1 MKKTTVLIVDDHA
14 IMRKGLASLLQTS
27 KDIDVLGDAGDGES
41 GIRKAI
47 KLKPDVVIMD
57 LMMPGMDG
65 TEATRRLREQLPGAK
80 VLIFTTFGTAD
91 GIGHALN
98 AGASGAIM
106 KNVELPELVTAIR
119 TVAAGGRV
127 LSPEIEQILA
137 ADPPVRELSSR
148 QTEILHSITRGLS
161 NEDIARQLGISVP
174 MVKEHVNATFEKLG
188 AANRAEAVAIA
199 MRKHLLLMLYGA

>member
-1 MKKTTVLIVDDHA
+1 MIKVLLIDDHA
-14 IMRKGLASLLQTS
+14 IMRSGLASLLRTR
-27 KDIDVLGDAGDGES
+27 KDIEVVGDAGDGET
-41 GIRKAI
+41 GIQKAV

-65 TEATRRLREQLPGAK
+65 TEATRLLLQRLPETK

-91 GIGHALN
+91 GIGHALE

-106 KNVELPELVTAIR
+106 KNVEFPELVDAIK
-119 TVAAGGRV
+119 TVASGGRAM
-127 LSPEIEQILA
+127 SPEIEQILSE
-137 ADPPVRELSSR
+137 DPPLPELSAR

-174 MVKEHVNATFEKLG
+174 MVKEHVQATFSKIG
-188 AANRAEAVAIA
+188 ASNRAEAVSIA
-199 MRKHLLLMLYGA
+199 MRKHLLKI

>member
-1 MKKTTVLIVDDHA
+1 MKKTNVLIIDDHA
-14 IMRKGLASLLQTS
+14 IMRKGLASLLRTS
-27 KDIDVLGDAGDGES
+27 KEIDVLGDAGDGET

-47 KLKPDVVIMD
+47 KLKPDVVITD
-57 LMMPGMDG
+57 LLMPGMDG
-65 TEATRRLREQLPGAK
+65 TEVTRQLRERLPETK

-91 GIGHALN
+91 GIGHALK

-106 KNVELPELVTAIR
+106 KNVELPELVAAIK
-119 TVAAGGRV
+119 TVADGGQV
-127 LSPEIEQILA
+127 LSPEIEQILTD
-137 ADPPVRELSSR
+137 DPPVRELSSR

-199 MRKHLLLMLYGA
+199 MRKHLLKM

>member
-1 MKKTTVLIVDDHA
+1 MKKTNVLIIDDHA
-14 IMRKGLASLLQTS
+14 IMRKGLASLLRTS
-27 KDIDVLGDAGDGES
+27 KEIDVLGDAGDGET

-47 KLKPDVVIMD
+47 KLKPDVVITD
-57 LMMPGMDG
+57 LLMPGMDG
-65 TEATRRLREQLPGAK
+65 TEVTRQLHERLPETK

-91 GIGHALN
+91 GIGHALK

-106 KNVELPELVTAIR
+106 KNVELPELVTAIK
-119 TVAAGGRV
+119 TIAAGGQV
-127 LSPEIEQILA
+127 LSPEIEQILTD
-137 ADPPVRELSSR
+137 DPPVRELSSR
-148 QTEILHSITRGLS
+148 QMEILQSITRGLS

-199 MRKHLLLMLYGA
+199 MRKHLLKM

>member
-14 IMRKGLASLLQTS
+14 IMRKGLASLLRTS
-27 KDIDVLGDAGDGES
+27 KEIEVLGDAGDGET
-41 GIRKAI
+41 GIRMAV

-65 TEATRRLREQLPGAK
+65 TEATRQLIESLPAAK

-91 GIGHALN
+91 GIGHALK

-106 KNVELPELVTAIR
+106 KNVELPELVAAIKA
-119 TVAAGGRV
+119 VAAGRQV
-127 LSPEIEQILA
+127 LSPEIEQILTE
-137 ADPPVRELSSR
+137 DPPVPKLSAR
-148 QTEILHSITRGLS
+148 QTEILQSITRGLS

-174 MVKEHVNATFEKLG
+174 MVKEHVNATLEKLG
-188 AANRAEAVAIA
+188 AANRAEAVGIA
-199 MRKHLLLMLYGA
+199 MRKHLLKM

>member
-65 TEATRRLREQLPGAK
+65 TEATRLLREQLPDAK

-91 GIGHALN
+91 GIGHALK

-106 KNVELPELVTAIR
+106 R
-119 TVAAGGRV
+119 TVAAGGSV

-199 MRKHLLLMLYGA
+199 MRKHLLKM

>member
-14 IMRKGLASLLQTS
+14 IMRKGLASLLRTS
-27 KDIDVLGDAGDGES
+27 REIEVLGDAGDGET
-41 GIRKAI
+41 GIRQAVR
-47 KLKPDVVIMD
+47 LKPDVVIMD

-65 TEATRRLREQLPGAK
+65 TEATRSLRESLPDAK

-91 GIGHALN
+91 GIGHALK
-98 AGASGAIM
+98 AGANGAIM
-106 KNVELPELVTAIR
+106 KNVELPELVAAIK
-119 TVAAGGRV
+119 TVATGGQV

-137 ADPPVRELSSR
+137 ADPPVPKLSAR

-161 NEDIARQLGISVP
+161 DKDIARQLGISVP

-199 MRKHLLLMLYGA
+199 MRKHLLKM

>member
-1 MKKTTVLIVDDHA
+1 MKKTNVLIIDDHA
-14 IMRKGLASLLQTS
+14 IMRKGLASLLRTS
-27 KDIDVLGDAGDGES
+27 KEIDVLGDAGDGET

-47 KLKPDVVIMD
+47 KLKPDVVITD
-57 LMMPGMDG
+57 LLMPGMDG
-65 TEATRRLREQLPGAK
+65 TEVTRQLRERLPETK

-91 GIGHALN
+91 GIGHALK

-106 KNVELPELVTAIR
+106 KNVELPELVAAIK
-119 TVAAGGRV
+119 TVADGGQV
-127 LSPEIEQILA
+127 LSPEIEQILTD
-137 ADPPVRELSSR
+137 DPPVRELSSR
-148 QTEILHSITRGLS
+148 QMEILQSITRGLS

-199 MRKHLLLMLYGA
+199 MRKHLLKM

>member
-14 IMRKGLASLLQTS
+14 IMRKGLASLLRTS
-27 KDIDVLGDAGDGES
+27 REVEVLGDAGDGET
-41 GIRKAI
+41 GIRKAVR
-47 KLKPDVVIMD
+47 LKPDVVIMD

-65 TEATRRLREQLPGAK
+65 TEATRRLRESLPDAK

-91 GIGHALN
+91 GIGHALK
-98 AGASGAIM
+98 AGANGAIM
-106 KNVELPELVTAIR
+106 KNVELPELVAAIK
-119 TVAAGGRV
+119 TVATGGQV

-137 ADPPVRELSSR
+137 ADPPVPKLSAR

-161 NEDIARQLGISVP
+161 DKDIARQLGISVP

-199 MRKHLLLMLYGA
+199 MRKHLLKM

>member
-1 MKKTTVLIVDDHA
+1 MIKVLLIDDHA
-14 IMRKGLASLLQTS
+14 IMRSGLASLLRTR
-27 KDIDVLGDAGDGES
+27 KDIEVVGDAGDGET
-41 GIRKAI
+41 GIQKAV

-65 TEATRRLREQLPGAK
+65 TEATRLLLQRLPETK

-91 GIGHALN
+91 GIGHALE

-106 KNVELPELVTAIR
+106 KNVEFPELVDAIK
-119 TVAAGGRV
+119 TVASGGRAM
-127 LSPEIEQILA
+127 SPEIEQILSE
-137 ADPPVRELSSR
+137 DPPLPELSAR

-174 MVKEHVNATFEKLG
+174 MVKEHVQATFTKIG

-199 MRKHLLLMLYGA
+199 LRKHLLKI

>member
-14 IMRKGLASLLQTS
+14 IMRKGLASLLRTS
-27 KDIDVLGDAGDGES
+27 REIEVLGDAGDGET
-41 GIRKAI
+41 GIRMAV

-65 TEATRRLREQLPGAK
+65 TEATRQLLESQPDAK

-91 GIGHALN
+91 GIGHALK
-98 AGASGAIM
+98 AGANGAIM
-106 KNVELPELVTAIR
+106 KNVELPELVAAIK
-119 TVAAGGRV
+119 TVAAGGQV
-127 LSPEIEQILA
+127 LSPEIEQILTE
-137 ADPPVRELSSR
+137 DPPVPKLSTR
-148 QTEILHSITRGLS
+148 QMEILQSITRGLS

-188 AANRAEAVAIA
+188 AANRAEAVGIA
-199 MRKHLLLMLYGA
+199 LRKHLLKM

>member
-65 TEATRRLREQLPGAK
+65 TEATRRLREQLPDVK

-91 GIGHALN
+91 GIGHALK

-106 KNVELPELVTAIR
+106 KNVELPELVAAIR
-119 TVAAGGRV
+119 TVAAGGSV

-199 MRKHLLLMLYGA
+199 MRKHLLKM

>member
-1 MKKTTVLIVDDHA
+1 MKKTNVLIIDDHA
-14 IMRKGLASLLQTS
+14 IMRKGLASLLRTS
-27 KDIDVLGDAGDGES
+27 KEIDVLDDAGDGET

-47 KLKPDVVIMD
+47 KLKPDVVITD
-57 LMMPGMDG
+57 LLMPGMDG
-65 TEATRRLREQLPGAK
+65 TEVTRQLRERLPETK

-91 GIGHALN
+91 GIGHALK

-106 KNVELPELVTAIR
+106 KNVELPELVAAIK
-119 TVAAGGRV
+119 TVADGGQV
-127 LSPEIEQILA
+127 LSPEIEQILTD
-137 ADPPVRELSSR
+137 DPPVRELSSR
-148 QTEILHSITRGLS
+148 QMEILQSITRGLS

-199 MRKHLLLMLYGA
+199 MRKHLLKM